1 MVALLLWDE
10 LLIPS
15 ILQPVVFLHGGPGAG
30 TSPGNRRFF
39 DPEFYRIVLFDQ
51 VILVTRV
58 IFFNHNQKRGCVL
71 SLICVVVW
79 LQRGAGRST
88 PHACLEQ
95 NTTWDL
101 VADIEKLREH
111 LDILEWQARQ
121 LSSFFQQH
129 WLLTFQCWNSMLS
142 DNVGVWWF
150 MGKHLST
157 CLQPGAPW

>member
-1 MVALLLWDE
+1 M
-10 LLIPS
+10 
-15 ILQPVVFLHGGPGAG
+15 VFLHGGPGAG

-51 VILVTRV
+51 VTLAI
-58 IFFNHNQKRGCVL
+58 L
-71 SLICVVVW
+71 SLSRRCLLLLPGDCILLLNLRCRW

-111 LDILEWQARQ
+111 LDIPEWQAII
-121 LSSFFQQH
+121 LSFFTNFGYSLICSGTH
-129 WLLTFQCWNSMLS
+129 CSHIM
-142 DNVGVWWF
+142 
-150 MGKHLST
+150 
-157 CLQPGAPW
+157 